1 MDSGLCCFSVSHSV
15 IKERSQP
22 SFPYNQSCLHVPVP
36 LLLPAHSSILPST
49 HHGSLAVSPLDV
61 TFMWGSTNPAC
72 SIADLFMIAADIET
86 ATARVKGT
94 FFIFAVREVD
104 VSGNKW
110 PRFDYGDISKSVKIL
125 KHYKTFDFRT
135 ITVEYYSFCG
145 MCQMSK
151 KKKKRTYSNDS
162 GTSNS

>member
-1 MDSGLCCFSVSHSV
+1 
-15 IKERSQP
+15 
-22 SFPYNQSCLHVPVP
+22 
-36 LLLPAHSSILPST
+36 
-49 HHGSLAVSPLDV
+49 
-61 TFMWGSTNPAC
+61 
-72 SIADLFMIAADIET
+72 MIAADIET
-86 ATARVKGT
+86 ETARVKGT
-94 FFIFAVREVD
+94 FFIFAVREID

-151 KKKKRTYSNDS
+151 KKKKNLQQ
-162 GTSNS
+162 